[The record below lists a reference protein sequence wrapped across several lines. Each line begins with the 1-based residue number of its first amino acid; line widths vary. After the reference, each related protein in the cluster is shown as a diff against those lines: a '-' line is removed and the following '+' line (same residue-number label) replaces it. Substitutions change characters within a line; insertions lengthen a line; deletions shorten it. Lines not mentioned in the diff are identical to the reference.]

1 MNNPKVAS
9 KNSDSLLT
17 HFYQTMVRIR
27 NFEQAARRLYMEGRL
42 PGFMHMSVG
51 QEATPTGVC
60 SALREDDY
68 ITTTHRGHGDA
79 IAKGVS
85 IDAAMAELFAK
96 STGICK
102 GKGGS
107 MHIADVSKGILGANG
122 IVGAGIPIAVGAAF
136 SARYRKTDQVAVSFF
151 GDGASAGGPLH
162 ESMNMAVLWKLPLI
176 FVRQNNQYAEST
188 SQVDFQ
194 GIPDIV
200 KWAEGYGMSAERV
213 DGNNVMAVYQV
224 AQKAVMRAR
233 KGKGP
238 SFIESLTY
246 RWYGHNMGDPGTWR
260 PQAEIEAWKAKDP
273 IEQFRRYLLENQLLA
288 ESKLEE
294 IKAKEEEMTAEAIRK
309 AELAEPPA
317 LSSVFEGVYVDA
329 KLGQLAIRG
338 DRK

>member
-1 MNNPKVAS
+1 MNNPKAS
-9 KNSDSLLT
+9 LKISDSLLI

-60 SALREDDY
+60 GALRIDDY
-68 ITTTHRGHGDA
+68 ITTTHRGHGDV

-85 IDAAMAELFAK
+85 FDAAMAELFAK

-162 ESMNMAVLWKLPLI
+162 ESMNMAALWKLPLI

-188 SQVDFQ
+188 PQVDFQ

-200 KWAEGYGMSAERV
+200 KWAEGYGMPAKCV
-213 DGNNVMAVYQV
+213 DGNNVMAVYQA

-233 KGKGP
+233 KGEGP

-246 RWYGHNMGDPGTWR
+246 RWYGHNMGDPGSWR

-288 ESKLEE
+288 ESKLDE

-317 LSSVFEGVYVDA
+317 LSSVFDCVYVDA
-329 KLGQLAIRG
+329 KLGQMAIRG

>member
-1 MNNPKVAS
+1 MNNPKVPL
-9 KNSDSLLT
+9 KISDSLLI

-68 ITTTHRGHGDA
+68 ITTTHRGHGDV

-85 IDAAMAELFAK
+85 FDAAMAELFAK

-188 SQVDFQ
+188 PQVDFQ

-200 KWAEGYGMSAERV
+200 KWAEGYGMPVERV
-213 DGNNVMAVYQV
+213 DGNNVMAVYEA

-233 KGKGP
+233 TGEGP

-317 LSSVFEGVYVDA
+317 LSSVFDCVYVDP
-329 KLGQLAIRG
+329 KLGQMAIRG

>member
-1 MNNPKVAS
+1 MNKKADSTSYPE
-9 KNSDSLLT
+9 SLLI
-17 HFYQTMVRIR
+17 HFFRTMVRIR
-27 NFEQAARRLYMEGRL
+27 NFEQSARRLYMEGKL

-68 ITTTHRGHGDA
+68 ITTTHRGHGDV

-85 IDAAMAELFAK
+85 FDAAMAELFAK

-107 MHIADVSKGILGANG
+107 MHIADVSKNILGANG

-136 SARYRKTDQVAVSFF
+136 SIKYRKTDQVAVSFF

-162 ESMNMAVLWKLPLI
+162 ESMNMAALWKLPLI

-188 SQVDFQ
+188 PQSDFQ

-200 KWAEGYGMSAERV
+200 KWAEGYGMPAQRV
-213 DGNNVMAVYQV
+213 DGNIVMDVYQ
-224 AQKAVMRAR
+224 ATQIAVDRAR
-233 KGKGP
+233 KGDGP

-260 PQAEIEAWKAKDP
+260 PQEEIETWKSKDP
-273 IEQFRRYLLENQLLA
+273 IEQFKKYVLDNRLLSEALLQ
-288 ESKLEE
+288 E
-294 IKAKEEEMTAEAIRK
+294 ISSEEEQMSIEAIKK
-309 AELAEPPA
+309 AEDAAPPA
-317 LSSVFEGVYVDA
+317 LNSVFDGLYVDE
-329 KLGQLAIRG
+329 KLGRMAIQG
-338 DRK
+338 DRQ